1 VSAEP
6 RYRPAVKF
14 RQIDKATLARLQT
27 RDEAD
32 ENPNAELE
40 EDDDDTEEREETITM
55 TPSQRNNDGHRTTFI
70 VDPNI
75 DLNAPALL
83 DMISP
88 DPIVTEKI
96 TATEQ
101 KRVSETLER
110 KISVA
115 EVFESHAW

>member
-1 VSAEP
+1 M
-6 RYRPAVKF
+6 KF

-32 ENPNAELE
+32 KIPNVELE
-40 EDDDDTEEREETITM
+40 EEESDDDSGEGQGTITTTM
-55 TPSQRNNDGHRTTFI
+55 TQRNNEYHHGERTTFI
-70 VDPNI
+70 VDPNM
-75 DLNAPALL
+75 DLNSPALL

-101 KRVSETLER
+101 KSVNELER

-115 EVFESHAW
+115 EAFESHPW